1 MIMSDHKLCHS
12 TLKPIGDKEDLLKS
26 FIVFN
31 ITSRKPIFRVVAG
44 SQIVVFPID
53 YTPGVDI
60 RFCTHNLI
68 LEDG

>member
-12 TLKPIGDKEDLLKS
+12 TLKPIGNEEDSLKS
-26 FIVFN
+26 FMTFN
-31 ITSRKPIFRVVAG
+31 ITSRKPIFRMVVG
-44 SQIVVFPID
+44 SQTVISPID